1 IRVDSVVR
9 RFRTSGQACPASDR
23 ACPLLVGLV
32 RLLVGFVWLL
42 VGLVWLLAGL
52 SGFWSGLSGFWS
64 GLSGFWSGLSGFL
77 VGLVRFWS
85 GFVRLWS
92 GLSGFWSACPLLVVR
107 LLVGFV
113 RLLVGLVRLLELPV
127 CLPLSALP
135 SNRGRHERRH
145 QQAARCF
152 RRLRQVDA
160 LRKPPSLRCAA
171 DVAALAATFGQLR
184 GFADF
189 TRAGRRAARRGC
201 ACVGGVAAPM
211 ETLLAD
217 GRELEFLVRTCQ
229 RRGGGEPAGAAGRSS
244 WRSETPSERRG
255 LSNRRRRGKDRSA
268 PALAT
273 GCVFARVPLM
283 ELQRVLAAESSRT
296 VELFSP
302 DGSLSLVREV
312 RPSPIGSPTQ
322 QLQVATRG
330 TPRGLLDQL
339 TEPRCELTDPGF
351 TEDFLLTYP
360 AFYQSG
366 LPVAKRLLGAAGNQE
381 EPERRT
387 RAIRVLLAWAGSHF
401 DDFAA
406 SPELFGV
413 LLRLDQLLRAAAGEE
428 AAGERRLLRLA
439 CSTDPVG
446 AGRSAS
452 CRSPEPPLAAQGA
465 TAGNSVDELEPDD
478 DIDQVDEGLQL
489 RLRVHRL
496 NGAGR
501 QLRLPRDAQ
510 VSDVVAASRRAFGC
524 CRDLLPDETAAAV
537 NDAMA
542 NDADEVDEVSAS
554 TMGFRLLE
562 VSRVVRRRALAP
574 SRPAADLACGV
585 GGGGG
590 GGGVRLYLAGPSEPA
605 DLFLASDAETRQLLA
620 EVELESASPSG
631 VGQRNGPLFEYF
643 LAANAKT
650 VANRLTEADFQL
662 HRLVRPRQLVDW
674 WLSGGG
680 GGGPLQSL

>member
-1 IRVDSVVR
+1 LRLTSGEA
-9 RFRTSGQACPASDR
+9 FPTSGQACPASDR
-23 ACPLLVGLV
+23 A
-32 RLLVGFVWLL
+32 
-42 VGLVWLLAGL
+42 L

-64 GLSGFWSGLSGFL
+64 GLSASGRAVWLL
-77 VGLVRFWS
+77 VGL
-85 GFVRLWS
+85 
-92 GLSGFWSACPLLVVR
+92 
-107 LLVGFV
+107 V
-113 RLLVGLVRLLELPV
+113 RLLVGLVRLSGRVLSGFWSGLSAASGRALSGFLVGFCPASGRACPASGRASASGRLV
-127 CLPLSALP
+127 GLLVGFCPGFWSGLSGFWSCLCCLPLSALP
-135 SNRGRHERRH
+135 SNRAVMNGGTKQARAMLQEGCARAAASATTASATLGRPPS
-145 QQAARCF
+145 A
-152 RRLRQVDA
+152 VDA

-189 TRAGRRAARRGC
+189 TRQAVGQLAEVAL
-201 ACVGGVAAPM
+201 GGVVR
-211 ETLLAD
+211 AD
-217 GRELEFLVRTCQ
+217 GDTASRRSRSSNFWCVRTCQ
-229 RRGGGEPAGAAGRSS
+229 RRGGGEPAGLPDGAAGGR
-244 WRSETPSERRG
+244 RRLRRRRG

-268 PALAT
+268 PWSFSEFWQRNPAALWSCSART
-273 GCVFARVPLM
+273 ARCLLCVKSGRPQLAR
-283 ELQRVLAAESSRT
+283 
-296 VELFSP
+296 
-302 DGSLSLVREV
+302 
-312 RPSPIGSPTQ
+312 PTQ

-339 TEPRCELTDPGF
+339 TEPRCELTDPG
-351 TEDFLLTYP
+351 P
-360 AFYQSG
+360 AC
-366 LPVAKRLLGAAGNQE
+366 PVAKRLLGAAGNQE

-413 LLRLDQLLRAAAGEE
+413 LLAARPAASGGRGGGGGGRAAA
-428 AAGERRLLRLA
+428 AAARLQHRI
-439 CSTDPVG
+439 
-446 AGRSAS
+446 R
-452 CRSPEPPLAAQGA
+452 PEPPLAAQGA

-489 RLRVHRL
+489 RLRFL
-496 NGAGR
+496 TS
-501 QLRLPRDAQ
+501 LPRR
-510 VSDVVAASRRAFGC
+510 VELSAAAGTC
-524 CRDLLPDETAAAV
+524 CPTKTAAAV

-562 VSRVVRRRALAP
+562 VSVAPGLVVRRRALAP

-643 LAANAKT
+643 LA
-650 VANRLTEADFQL
+650 V
-662 HRLVRPRQLVDW
+662 
-674 WLSGGG
+674 S
-680 GGGPLQSL
+680 